1 MLFSNK
7 NKNFKDL
14 GFTLIE
20 LMVTVSLTV
29 LFTAFAATSNRST
42 NNQIALYTEQ
52 GKIINLIY
60 KARSLAISTYTRTEN
75 SEDVPCG
82 YGIYL
87 NKIDYQSPVSEII
100 IFKDLPDFDGTCK
113 VYTDF
118 INQQNLYNYDEG
130 ENFEVVKLSN
140 VEVNANFT
148 SMLFIPPD
156 PVVYTDSLD
165 FPLDIEIYSPKLDS
179 SIYLQV
185 NRFGQIVTKS
195 IF

>member
-1 MLFSNK
+1 M
-7 NKNFKDL
+7 
-14 GFTLIE
+14 
-20 LMVTVSLTV
+20 
-29 LFTAFAATSNRST
+29 
-42 NNQIALYTEQ
+42 
-52 GKIINLIY
+52 
-60 KARSLAISTYTRTEN
+60 
-75 SEDVPCG
+75 PCG